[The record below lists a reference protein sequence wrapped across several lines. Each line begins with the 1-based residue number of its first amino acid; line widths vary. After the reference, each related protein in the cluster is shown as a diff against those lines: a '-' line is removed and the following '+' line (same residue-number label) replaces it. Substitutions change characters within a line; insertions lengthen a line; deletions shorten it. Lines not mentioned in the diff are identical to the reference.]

1 MRLTLRKGATQCQ
14 TKPNQTKPNH
24 KRFIRIIAVCL
35 VVIVLYLLPVNTK
48 PEFIAYR

>member
-1 MRLTLRKGATQCQ
+1 MSETKPNQTKPNQ